1 MRSPNDT
8 NKQINRS
15 PYNSLRSENLKNTI
29 EICFPRIFLLNLLC
43 MHNKL
48 QRKIGWQPVM
58 SDDNTIDY
66 YLKAA
71 WQSAANKYNQI
82 ASQFGITQATGYVLI
97 NIHKEG
103 TPVSQIA
110 NLLGIK
116 TTSLSRILNNL
127 EGLGLIYRETNHA
140 DKRSVKVYLTA
151 LGMEKRE
158 LAKDVV
164 RKFNAYLDEHIG
176 SDERQVLVDTLKRIN
191 QLAIQYKPE

>member
-1 MRSPNDT
+1 
-8 NKQINRS
+8 
-15 PYNSLRSENLKNTI
+15 
-29 EICFPRIFLLNLLC
+29 
-43 MHNKL
+43 
-48 QRKIGWQPVM
+48 M

-110 NLLGIK
+110 NLLGVK

-127 EGLGLIYRETNHA
+127 EGLGLIYRETNSA
-140 DKRSVKVYLTA
+140 DKRSVKVFVTE
-151 LGMEKRE
+151 LGNEKRE
-158 LAKDVV
+158 QAKDVV
-164 RKFNAYLDEHIG
+164 RRFNAYLDEHL
-176 SDERQVLVDTLKRIN
+176 SDEERKSAIHTLKRIN

>member
-1 MRSPNDT
+1 MN
-8 NKQINRS
+8 
-15 PYNSLRSENLKNTI
+15 
-29 EICFPRIFLLNLLC
+29 
-43 MHNKL
+43 
-48 QRKIGWQPVM
+48 
-58 SDDNTIDY
+58 DDNTIDY

-110 NLLGIK
+110 NLLGVK

-127 EGLGLIYRETNHA
+127 EGLGLIYRETNSA
-140 DKRSVKVYLTA
+140 DKRSVKVFLTE
-151 LGMEKRE
+151 LGNEKRE
-158 LAKDVV
+158 QAKDVV
-164 RKFNAYLDEHIG
+164 RKFNAYLDQHL
-176 SDERQVLVDTLKRIN
+176 SDEERTATIRTLKRIN

>member
-1 MRSPNDT
+1 MN
-8 NKQINRS
+8 
-15 PYNSLRSENLKNTI
+15 E
-29 EICFPRIFLLNLLC
+29 
-43 MHNKL
+43 
-48 QRKIGWQPVM
+48 
-58 SDDNTIDY
+58 DNTIDY

-110 NLLGIK
+110 NLLGVK

-127 EGLGLIYRETNHA
+127 EGLGLIYRETNSA
-140 DKRSVKVYLTA
+140 DKRSVKVFLTE
-151 LGMEKRE
+151 LGKEKRAQ
-158 LAKDVV
+158 AKDVV
-164 RKFNAYLDEHIG
+164 RKFNAYLDEHL
-176 SDERQVLVDTLKRIN
+176 SEEERSSAIHTLKRIN

>member
-1 MRSPNDT
+1 MN
-8 NKQINRS
+8 
-15 PYNSLRSENLKNTI
+15 
-29 EICFPRIFLLNLLC
+29 
-43 MHNKL
+43 
-48 QRKIGWQPVM
+48 
-58 SDDNTIDY
+58 DDNTIDY

-82 ASQFGITQATGYVLI
+82 ASRFGITQATGYVLI

-110 NLLGIK
+110 NLLGVK

-127 EGLGLIYRETNHA
+127 EGLGLIYRETNRD

-164 RKFNAYLDEHIG
+164 RKFNSYLEEHIG
-176 SDERQVLVDTLKRIN
+176 SDERLVLVDTLKRIN
-191 QLAIQYKPE
+191 QLAIQYKPEEGEKQA

>member
-1 MRSPNDT
+1 MN
-8 NKQINRS
+8 
-15 PYNSLRSENLKNTI
+15 E
-29 EICFPRIFLLNLLC
+29 
-43 MHNKL
+43 
-48 QRKIGWQPVM
+48 
-58 SDDNTIDY
+58 DNTIDY

-82 ASQFGITQATGYVLI
+82 AARFGITQATGYVLI

-110 NLLGIK
+110 NLLGVK

-127 EGLGLIYRETNHA
+127 ETLGLIYRETNHA
-140 DKRSVKVYLTA
+140 DKRSVKVYLTE

-176 SDERQVLVDTLKRIN
+176 NEERLILIDTLKRIN
-191 QLAIQYKPE
+191 QLAVQYKPE